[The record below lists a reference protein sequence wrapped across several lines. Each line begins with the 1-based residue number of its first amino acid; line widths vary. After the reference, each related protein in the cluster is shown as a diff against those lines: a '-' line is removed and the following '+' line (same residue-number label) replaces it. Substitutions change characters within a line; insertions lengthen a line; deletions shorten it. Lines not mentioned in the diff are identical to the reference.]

1 MAKKAPQGI
10 SSAGWNVSDMILDK
24 TVTVAKSSV
33 KLSSS
38 TLKGVAVSTSHVA
51 SSASDYI
58 IRHSPRITDKSSDL
72 GAHMAK
78 KAFSSSVMMTR
89 ATWRIG
95 RGVRRSWH
103 FHRAH
108 KFNAYSFFNSM
119 TPQQQL
125 KYQRKARKEL
135 AKVNRTRK
143 TFHLRSQRNL
153 TYHFDYE
160 GVLRV
165 NRESLK
171 VKKEKGTLAN
181 VSMNA
186 TRRLSNSIYGNQD
199 FGVHTIGVGLRT
211 AWNTR
216 RWGATGI
223 KTIKNTF
230 GLMRSLLSFLFALA
244 TGLPATIMS
253 VIGSIP
259 IILVVLVVSLVI
271 SIFTVTSGSVSA
283 RVDSLALIIEHLQ
296 ETYSQHIKPVDLL
309 CLSYGLGWTTGG
321 ENGEYYENMCRIIY
335 KNRKDEELTLK
346 QQCEILLVENNPAKV
361 ENYVKYKYGWDD
373 KIERAKLK
381 ALALENQ
388 GGKNALEIVNLKKKI
403 DKKDNDFKESVG
415 SVYPSFFEQSVSEG
429 RKAWGSSE
437 HINKMIAEITS
448 KSTYKYNYDAW
459 DKAYGAVYGSATGSS
474 IAMAALTEMNLY
486 HTRWIKQGK
495 SGQHY
500 RDWAKNKFHITVPR
514 DAWCAT
520 WTWYV
525 LVNDVKL
532 FKGNEIKA
540 FPSTVAMWNYF
551 EKEKKTHRASSK
563 YIPQQGDL
571 VFWRHASGNGGH
583 VGIVTGKNTFVS
595 GNEADDVRSASIS
608 GQKGSG
614 ALLGYVSLNTL
625 KGAAGDY
632 DGNLNPLSGDTNELK
647 TWNYL
652 KNRGLSDE
660 AAAAI
665 IGNLTQESRINPYMD
680 NASGTG
686 ICSWIGDRRNRM
698 MRNAPK
704 GDWKDLKWQLSFMY
718 SELSQRK
725 HFVSFTTGQSTTN
738 LHRSY
743 YPSSKSDQVT
753 RKTWDFMIMFEYNS
767 IKGFNIA
774 HRKKASNGAPADMF
788 PQRVSYAFETYNI
801 RKGKSDHWKLF
812 N

>member
-1 MAKKAPQGI
+1 MVEKAPHGV
-10 SSAGWNVSDMILDK
+10 SSAGWNVSEMILDK
-24 TVTVAKSSV
+24 TVSVAQSSV

-38 TLKGVAVSTSHVA
+38 ALKGVAVSTAHIA

-78 KAFSSSVMMTR
+78 KAFSSGVMMTR
-89 ATWRIG
+89 ASWRIG

-103 FHRAH
+103 LHRAH
-108 KFNAYSFFNSM
+108 KFNVYSFFNSM

-135 AKVNRTRK
+135 GKVNRTRR
-143 TFHLRSQRNL
+143 TFHLRSQRNMI
-153 TYHFDYE
+153 YHFDYE
-160 GVLRV
+160 GVLRGK
-165 NRESLK
+165 RGRI
-171 VKKEKGTLAN
+171 EKGTLAN
-181 VSMNA
+181 VSRNA

-230 GLMRSLLSFLFALA
+230 GLIRSLLSFLFALA

-253 VIGSIP
+253 IIGSVP
-259 IILVVLVVSLVI
+259 IILVVLVVALVI

-283 RVDSLALIIEHLQ
+283 RVDSLAMIIEHLQ

-309 CLSYGLGWTTGG
+309 CLSYGLGWTSGG
-321 ENGEYYENMCRIIY
+321 ENGEYYENMCKIIY

-346 QQCEILLVENNPAKV
+346 QQCEILLVENNPAKA

-373 KIERAKLK
+373 KVERAKLK
-381 ALALENQ
+381 ALALDNQ
-388 GGKNALEIVNLKKKI
+388 GGKNTIEIVNLRKKI
-403 DKKDNDFKESVG
+403 DKKDNEFKESVG

-429 RKAWGSSE
+429 RRAWGSAE
-437 HINKMIAEITS
+437 HINKLIVEITS

-459 DKAYGAVYGSATGSS
+459 DKAYGFAYGSTTGTAIAT
-474 IAMAALTEMNLY
+474 AALTEMNLY
-486 HTRWIKQGK
+486 HTRWIQKGK

-500 RDWAKNKFHITVPR
+500 RDWAKSRFNITVPA

-532 FKGNEIKA
+532 FKGNEIKS

-551 EKEKKTHRASSK
+551 EKKKLTHRANTK
-563 YIPQQGDL
+563 YVPQKGDL
-571 VFWRHASGNGGH
+571 VFWRHANGGGGH
-583 VGIVTGKNTFVS
+583 VGIVTDKDNFVS
-595 GNEADDVRSASIS
+595 GNEADDVRSASIK

-614 ALLGYVSLNTL
+614 ALFGYVSLNMI
-625 KGAAGDY
+625 KEGGGDL
-632 DGNLNPLSGDTNELK
+632 DGNLETLRGDTNDSK
-647 TWNYL
+647 AWNYL

-660 AAAAI
+660 SAASV
-665 IGNLTQESRINPYMD
+665 IGNLMQESGFNPYMD

-686 ICSWIGDRRNRM
+686 ICSWTGDRRNRM
-698 MRNAPK
+698 MRSAPK
-704 GDWKDLKWQLSFMY
+704 GKWKDLAWQLKFMY
-718 SELSQRK
+718 YELAQRK
-725 HFVSFTTGQSTTN
+725 HFVSFTTRQSTTN
-738 LHRSY
+738 LHQSY

-774 HRKKASNGAPADMF
+774 HHKKASNGVPADMF
-788 PQRVSYAFETYNI
+788 PKRVSYAQETYRI